1 MQPVKLGLGL
11 AAPLV
16 LLGAAT
22 AAAQPP
28 VPPPEVDP
36 SRSNEAVQTRELERE
51 IEQYPGRNDPG
62 RDDRGGDDPGRDESN
77 DPGSNDDA
85 ADTRIPEQIQPAP
98 EKPAATPRPHA
109 ASPPSPTRTPAGLR
123 SAIDPS
129 EVQRVFGSDATL
141 ISLASLDPASITR
154 LQLRLQERG
163 HYPGPVDGVVGPQT
177 RAALKSYARAQFELK
192 QRLLTRDQLTTDLAE
207 PLGVEPR
214 AASRD
219 SMPAPTDDA
228 APATAGDPPLPPP
241 EGAASP
247 PPGMTPLPTP
257 SRSSSSTPASPAD
270 AAPPAPPPSP

>member
-1 MQPVKLGLGL
+1 MQPVRLGLGL

-51 IEQYPGRNDPG
+51 IEQYPG
-62 RDDRGGDDPGRDESN
+62 GDDPGRGDPGRGDPGRDNSN
-77 DPGSNDDA
+77 DPRSNDDA

-109 ASPPSPTRTPAGLR
+109 ASPLSPTRAPAGLR

-141 ISLASLDPASITR
+141 ISLASLDAASITR

-163 HYPGPVDGVVGPQT
+163 HYRGPVDGVVGPQT
-177 RAALKSYARAQFELK
+177 RAALRSYARAQFDLK
-192 QRLLTRDQLTTDLAE
+192 QRLLKRDQLTTDLAE
-207 PLGVEPR
+207 PLGVEPG
-214 AASRD
+214 AASPDR
-219 SMPAPTDDA
+219 PAPSDDA
-228 APATAGDPPLPPP
+228 APATGGDTPLPPP
-241 EGAASP
+241 EGAAPP

-257 SRSSSSTPASPAD
+257 SRSPSSTPASPGD
-270 AAPPAPPPSP
+270 AAPPPSP